1 MLTVNTT
8 EGIEPQDAEIFFEEP
23 PVRATDDRAR
33 ALRAYLS
40 GTFPERT
47 ERRSKHVMASEQQL
61 VQNRNDSVPETPYAQ
76 HFSRARRIS
85 AFLLHLLELVGKLTL
100 DNSCRELP
108 FHTSATLNFT

>member
-61 VQNRNDSVPETPYAQ
+61 VQNRNDSDSRNAVRAAL
-76 HFSRARRIS
+76 FSRTS
-85 AFLLHLLELVGKLTL
+85 DQCFLTA
-100 DNSCRELP
+100 P
-108 FHTSATLNFT
+108 A